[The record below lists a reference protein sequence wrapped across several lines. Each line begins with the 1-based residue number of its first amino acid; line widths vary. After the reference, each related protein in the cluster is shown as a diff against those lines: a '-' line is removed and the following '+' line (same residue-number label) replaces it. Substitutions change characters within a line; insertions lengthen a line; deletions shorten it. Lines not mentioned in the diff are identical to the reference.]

1 MLGLSE
7 IYCGESENLIKYL
20 DDESIDLVVTS
31 PPYDNLRKYNG
42 LGDGWNYQTFIK
54 IAIQLKRVLK
64 EGGVIVWNVF
74 DKVENGS
81 RTGTSL
87 KQCLKFQELGFNI
100 NDYMI
105 WKKTNPMPSVRQPRY
120 ASNFEFMFILSKGKP
135 KTFNPIMRECKC
147 AGQKYDSTCKNID
160 GESGRKHK
168 TFNINK
174 ETVDYS
180 IWEFAVAQNKTGHPA
195 VFPYELPYRHIKT
208 WSNEGDVVLDPFVGS
223 GTTILAAL
231 DLNRKYI
238 GFDISKEYVDLTKK
252 RIREHGKPNN

>member
-1 MLGLSE
+1 M
-7 IYCGESENLIKYL
+7 
-20 DDESIDLVVTS
+20 
-31 PPYDNLRKYNG
+31 
-42 LGDGWNYQTFIK
+42 
-54 IAIQLKRVLK
+54 
-64 EGGVIVWNVF
+64 
-74 DKVENGS
+74 
-81 RTGTSL
+81 
-87 KQCLKFQELGFNI
+87 
-100 NDYMI
+100 
-105 WKKTNPMPSVRQPRY
+105 
-120 ASNFEFMFILSKGKP
+120 SK
-135 KTFNPIMRECKC
+135 N
-147 AGQKYDSTCKNID
+147 ND

-180 IWEFAVAQNKTGHPA
+180 IWEFSVAQNKTGHPA

-252 RIREHGKPNN
+252 RIREHGKSNN